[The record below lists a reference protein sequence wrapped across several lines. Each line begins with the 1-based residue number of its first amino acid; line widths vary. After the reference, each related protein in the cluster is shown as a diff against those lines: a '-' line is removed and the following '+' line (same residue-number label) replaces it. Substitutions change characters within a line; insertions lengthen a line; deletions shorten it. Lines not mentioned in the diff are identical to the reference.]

1 MTATGAM
8 EDALVAALRNAFGG
22 RVREVDH
29 KPDRLD
35 VDELARILSMA
46 PALYVAFLGMPR
58 KGTPEGVWI
67 AQFGVYALAQ
77 NAAGERARRR
87 GDGVTIGAYEM
98 AEMVV
103 RHLDGW
109 APDQAAGQI
118 EAVSIENLYAA
129 AFEKAG
135 RTVYAVT
142 LEIPLVLPRG
152 IDPNTLEPFVTLDI
166 SWDVPP
172 FGNVSAPPAANRDAG
187 DTILLEQP

>member
-1 MTATGAM
+1 MTATGTM
-8 EDALVAALRNAFGG
+8 EDALVLNLREAFGQ

-35 VDELARILSMA
+35 VDELSRILSMA
-46 PALYVAFLGMPR
+46 PAIYVAFLGMPR
-58 KGTPEGVWI
+58 KGTPQGVWI
-67 AQFGVYALAQ
+67 ANFGIYCLAQ

-98 AEMVV
+98 AELVV

-109 APDQAAGQI
+109 APEMAAGEV
-118 EAVSIENLYAA
+118 EATSIENLYAP

-135 RTVYAVT
+135 RTLYAVT

-152 IDPNTLEPFVTLDI
+152 LDPATLEPFVTLDV

-172 FGNVSAPPAANRDAG
+172 LGNVSAPPAADRDAG
-187 DTILLEQP
+187 DTITLEQP